1 MKVQLEAANT
11 TELLAKYADELAA
24 MLDRMLDARKVS
36 SHRLREVRDS
46 LGEMHVELDQVTADL
61 RQSVRDDVRQ
71 GVEQIKYVRLVGTA
85 A

>member
-24 MLDRMLDARKVS
+24 MLDQMLTARRVS
-36 SHRLREVRDS
+36 SHRLAEVRDS
-46 LGEMHVELDQVTADL
+46 LGEMHVELDQVTTDL
-61 RQSVRDDVRQ
+61 RESVRDDVRQ

>member
-1 MKVQLEAANT
+1 MKIQLEAANT

-24 MLDRMLDARKVS
+24 MLDQMLAARRVS
-36 SHRLREVRDS
+36 SHRLAEVRDS

-61 RQSVRDDVRQ
+61 RQDARDEVRQ
-71 GVEQIKYVRLVGTA
+71 GVEQIKFARLIGTA

>member
-24 MLDRMLDARKVS
+24 MLDQMVETRRVPAARLK
-36 SHRLREVRDS
+36 EVRDS
-46 LGEMHVELDQVTADL
+46 LGEMHVELDQVTTDL

-71 GVEQIKYVRLVGTA
+71 GVEHIKYVRLVGTA

>member
-24 MLDRMLDARKVS
+24 MLDQMLTAGRVS
-36 SHRLREVRDS
+36 SHRLAEVRDS

-61 RQSVRDDVRQ
+61 RQDVRAEVQQ
-71 GVEQIKYVRLVGTA
+71 GIAYVRLVGTA

>member
-24 MLDRMLDARKVS
+24 MLDQMVDARKVS

>member
-24 MLDRMLDARKVS
+24 VLDRMLEAREVR
-36 SHRLREVRDS
+36 SHRLAEVRDS
-46 LGEMHVELDQVTADL
+46 LGEIHVELDQLTTDL
-61 RQSVRDDVRQ
+61 RTSVRDEVQQ
-71 GVEQIKYVRLVGTA
+71 GIAYVRLVGTA